1 MTNPSRVAFTVFGR
15 DIYWYG
21 ILIAAA
27 VLAGIFIAIRSAKR
41 HGWKEDDVVDFALW
55 AVPGAVICARLY
67 YVIFEW
73 EMFRD
78 DPIQILKI
86 WEGGL
91 AIYGAVIG
99 GIVTAVIFCRARK
112 LSFWDLADI
121 AAPSLVLGQAIGR
134 WGNFFN
140 QEAFGIEVTNPRLMW
155 FPMAVR
161 IDATN
166 TIHYATFFYESMWC
180 LLIFIFLMAM
190 RRRFKHKGDVFLWYA
205 MLYAFERMFVEGL
218 RTDSLYIGSIRV
230 SQALSALLFAVI
242 AAFMIVRALR
252 ERKAGVFIGAPA
264 VEWKSLKAVRAEEN
278 AAKAGETAET
288 AAPAEV
294 RAPNEPA
301 QEPAEETDGKAN
313 REAEAARAP
322 AEAMR
327 EESKDAPDAADE
339 QPGQQGATQS
349 EEKDGR

>member
-21 ILIAAA
+21 ILIAFA
-27 VLAGIFIAIRSAKR
+27 VLAGIWIAMRGAKR
-41 HGWKEDDVVDFALW
+41 HNWKEDDIVDFALW
-55 AVPGAVICARLY
+55 AVPISVICARLY

-73 EMFRD
+73 GMFRD
-78 DPIQILKI
+78 NPIKILYI

-99 GIVTAVIFCRARK
+99 GVATAIVFCKARK

-140 QEAFGIEVTNPRLMW
+140 QEAFGIEVTNPKLMW

-166 TIHYATFFYESMWC
+166 TIHYATFFYESLWC
-180 LLIFIFLMAM
+180 FLIFIFLMTM
-190 RRRFKHKGDVFLWYA
+190 RRKFKHKGDVFLWYV

-218 RTDSLYIGSIRV
+218 RTDSLYIGSVRV
-230 SQALSALLFAVI
+230 SQLLSAVLFAGLAV
-242 AAFMIVRALR
+242 FMIVRAVR
-252 ERKAGVFIGAPA
+252 EKKTGVLIGAA
-264 VEWKSLKAVRAEEN
+264 ATEWKSLHEPEAAETSEAPEEGAEEIS
-278 AAKAGETAET
+278 KE
-288 AAPAEV
+288 APSDSE
-294 RAPNEPA
+294 E
-301 QEPAEETDGKAN
+301 AEEAE
-313 REAEAARAP
+313 EAEAAEALEKP
-322 AEAMR
+322 EETKAEPKAEKSGEQAENAENQDEN
-327 EESKDAPDAADE
+327 EEGDKE
-339 QPGQQGATQS
+339 
-349 EEKDGR
+349 